1 MTNSFRIKSVFLL
14 TFTTALLT
22 LPLTTNAKSQKI
34 VTKLIHRDSIFSPFY
49 NLDDGIEDRA
59 LRILKNS
66 NSRFAHLKA
75 KAKRNL
81 VLDYYD
87 DDDDDS
93 GAKIYQAN
101 LLANYGHLFV
111 VNISIGQPPIPQL
124 LYMDTGSTLPW
135 IQCKQCTKCLKQQ
148 GPVYD
153 PSSSSTYNDLPCG
166 DDSCGDFPGVNVSCG
181 ELNNCI
187 YRIQYMD
194 KSLSKGRIG
203 TEQIIF
209 ETPDEGKVAVRDVVF
224 GCGEENNM
232 SVRGLGVGVFGL
244 GYSNFVINLGLV
256 FSYCIGSVRDPQYG
270 FNGLTF
276 GDDSSVEGYST
287 PFEVIEGT
295 YYITLEG
302 ISVGQ
307 ERLDISPDVFKRT
320 RKGGGAVIDSGSE
333 LTYLPEVA
341 FNLLKSKVSSILN
354 GFLRQR
360 VFENAQHM
368 LCYEGDLS
376 RDLYGFPATTFHF
389 SEGADLVLETESL
402 FAQDTKDVFCVA
414 VSHLNN
420 ATTQPSI
427 IGILA
432 QQYYNVAYDL
442 GAKRIYFQRIDCELL
457 YD

>member
-1 MTNSFRIKSVFLL
+1 
-14 TFTTALLT
+14 
-22 LPLTTNAKSQKI
+22 
-34 VTKLIHRDSIFSPFY
+34 
-49 NLDDGIEDRA
+49 
-59 LRILKNS
+59 
-66 NSRFAHLKA
+66 
-75 KAKRNL
+75 
-81 VLDYYD
+81 
-87 DDDDDS
+87 
-93 GAKIYQAN
+93 
-101 LLANYGHLFV
+101 
-111 VNISIGQPPIPQL
+111 
-124 LYMDTGSTLPW
+124 MDTGSTLPW

-256 FSYCIGSVRDPQYG
+256 FSYCIGSVRDPQ
-270 FNGLTF
+270 
-276 GDDSSVEGYST
+276 
-287 PFEVIEGT
+287 
-295 YYITLEG
+295 

-307 ERLDISPDVFKRT
+307 ERLDISPDVFKST
-320 RKGGGAVIDSGSE
+320 LKGGGAVIDSGSE